1 MTTPSGWRLQL
12 TWGSTKPT
20 AKILN
25 KPKPLSDF
33 THVENNFLGG
43 ILTKPSHFIRSRNYN
58 DGETIYFYFKS
69 IKVRFLSRPSK
80 GV

>member
-12 TWGSTKPT
+12 TWGSTKPN

-33 THVENNFLGG
+33 IHVENKFLGR

-58 DGETIYFYFKS
+58 YGRTFFS
-69 IKVRFLSRPSK
+69 MPSESPL
-80 GV
+80 